1 MGCERGASNS
11 VTRGNALLGL
21 PLRFGPRHTGRVVP
35 ACGVAALGREGGGE
49 VAEEDETGAPRRAFG
64 RKRRAN
70 VPAGKPGR
78 ARRYEVSV
86 TPDEDVQLQARAAL
100 RDVTVPRLLFE
111 SAMAAGLEIP
121 AERKQAI
128 VMLFKLQRQM
138 ATVANNVNQLARYAN
153 TEGRFPDTAVEVVAE
168 YRRLARQ
175 VEASMGVV
183 NGR

>member
-1 MGCERGASNS
+1 M
-11 VTRGNALLGL
+11 VD
-21 PLRFGPRHTGRVVP
+21 
-35 ACGVAALGREGGGE
+35 
-49 VAEEDETGAPRRAFG
+49 EDEAGSPRRAFG
-64 RKRRAN
+64 RRRRAN
-70 VPAGKPGR
+70 VPAGRPGR

-86 TPDEDVQLQARAAL
+86 TPEEDVQLQARAAV

-111 SAMAAGLEIP
+111 SAMASGVEIA

-153 TEGRFPDTAVEVVAE
+153 TDGRFPAEAVAVVAE
-168 YRRLARQ
+168 YRKLAKQ
-175 VEASMGVV
+175 IEASMAVV

>member
-1 MGCERGASNS
+1 M
-11 VTRGNALLGL
+11 
-21 PLRFGPRHTGRVVP
+21 
-35 ACGVAALGREGGGE
+35 
-49 VAEEDETGAPRRAFG
+49 
-64 RKRRAN
+64 
-70 VPAGKPGR
+70 
-78 ARRYEVSV
+78 
-86 TPDEDVQLQARAAL
+86 TPDEDVQLQARAAI

-111 SAMAAGLEIP
+111 SAMASGVEIA

-153 TEGRFPDTAVEVVAE
+153 TEGRFPAEAVEVVAE

-175 VEASMGVV
+175 IEASMAVV

>member
-1 MGCERGASNS
+1 M
-11 VTRGNALLGL
+11 
-21 PLRFGPRHTGRVVP
+21 
-35 ACGVAALGREGGGE
+35 
-49 VAEEDETGAPRRAFG
+49 
-64 RKRRAN
+64 
-70 VPAGKPGR
+70 
-78 ARRYEVSV
+78 

-111 SAMAAGLEIP
+111 SAMAAGVEIP

-153 TEGRFPDTAVEVVAE
+153 TEGSFPDTAVEVVAE

-175 VEASMGVV
+175 IEASMGVV